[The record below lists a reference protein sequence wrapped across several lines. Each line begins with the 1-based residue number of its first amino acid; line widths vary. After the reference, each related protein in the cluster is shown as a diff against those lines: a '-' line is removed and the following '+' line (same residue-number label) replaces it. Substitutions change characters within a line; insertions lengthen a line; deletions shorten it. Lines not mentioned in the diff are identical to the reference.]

1 MASEDAEVKESLLSD
16 NAEERKK
23 TIERRPDIQGL
34 RGLAI
39 TYVVIYHLY
48 PKLFS
53 NGFLGLDISFVI
65 SGYLITMVLWNQQP
79 ITLAVFLNF
88 YKKRIKRIFPAYYT
102 MILLVLL
109 FAFFFL
115 TIRDYSL
122 LKRDTIWAALF
133 ATNIHENLQGLN
145 HSAEISSYDFLLHT
159 WPLAVEIQFY
169 FLAPAFVLFFTI
181 PYTGKALWSVTFLVS
196 IYCSVATTGPFQL
209 YSLASRMW
217 QFICGGIAFHS
228 GLKCT
233 WLLIAALITLSPF
246 ILMLSLE
253 EVVLRLLI
261 TSATMVVVSS
271 ESSLTNEYILG
282 NSFMRFIGDISYS
295 VYLYHW
301 PLILFGR
308 YLAEDNTLNF
318 RGEIVAVQFLVILGV
333 VSYWYVEKKFIQWNF
348 SCTLWLLAVLG
359 SLICVGFV
367 IPKTRERQD
376 LPITSDS
383 AWDFRNEN
391 ATSYGRR
398 FFRSANRAFTDA
410 INVWITKQ

>member
-1 MASEDAEVKESLLSD
+1 MEK
-16 NAEERKK
+16 
-23 TIERRPDIQGL
+23 
-34 RGLAI
+34 
-39 TYVVIYHLY
+39 
-48 PKLFS
+48 
-53 NGFLGLDISFVI
+53 
-65 SGYLITMVLWNQQP
+65 W
-79 ITLAVFLNF
+79 
-88 YKKRIKRIFPAYYT
+88 
-102 MILLVLL
+102 
-109 FAFFFL
+109 
-115 TIRDYSL
+115 
-122 LKRDTIWAALF
+122 
-133 ATNIHENLQGLN
+133 
-145 HSAEISSYDFLLHT
+145 
-159 WPLAVEIQFY
+159 
-169 FLAPAFVLFFTI
+169 
-181 PYTGKALWSVTFLVS
+181 
-196 IYCSVATTGPFQL
+196 
-209 YSLASRMW
+209 
-217 QFICGGIAFHS
+217 
-228 GLKCT
+228 KCT

-318 RGEIVAVQFLVILGV
+318 RGVLRGFWLLKHCLCHQNEKVTPSSSGEIVAVQFLVILGV

-398 FFRSANRAFTDA
+398 FFTSLCQT
-410 INVWITKQ
+410 